1 MPVDPQ
7 QTHYYKRARFSS
19 RLPKSYLYTP
29 AHFWLHELAPG
40 LWRIGFTRF
49 ALRML
54 GDLVEH
60 SWNVAPGNQVVPGQV
75 IGSVEGFKAL
85 SDVYCVAAGEFVS
98 GNMELERNA
107 SLLDSDPYDRGWL
120 YSVRGEPDPESVDVL
135 GYTSFLDATIDQMLA
150 KSKLE
155 EPPCQNPGT

>member
-7 QTHYYKRARFSS
+7 QTLYYKRARFSS

-29 AHFWLHELAPG
+29 AHFWLAEIEPK

-60 SWNVAPGNQVVPGQV
+60 AWSVAVGDEVSPGQI

-85 SDVYCVAAGEFVS
+85 SDVYCVASGQFVC
-98 GNMELERNA
+98 GNVELERDS
-107 SLLDSDPYDRGWL
+107 SLLDNDPYDRGWL
-120 YSVRGEPDPESVDVL
+120 YCVSGTPEPAAVDVV
-135 GYTSFLDATIDQMLA
+135 GYTGFLDATIDKMLT
-150 KSKLE
+150 KPDTG
-155 EPPCQNPGT
+155 EPPCQNPAT